1 MSPPTRYLSR
11 LLGVFLLVTAVAE
24 LTQPALLTTIAPAML
39 DQPALLFV
47 SGLLTLAPG
56 LAIVIGHNVWNG
68 AAGAIVTLL
77 GWLMTIKG
85 AALLLVPAAG
95 WTAMLSALHYPSHS
109 GAYTVIPVAVG
120 AYLTH
125 AGFFQSKPM
134 RP

>member
-1 MSPPTRYLSR
+1 MSPLTRYLSR
-11 LLGVFLLVTAVAE
+11 LLGVFLLITVLAM
-24 LTQPALLTTIAPAML
+24 LTQPALLSTTAPGML

-47 SGLLTLAPG
+47 SALLTLAPG

-68 AAGAIVTLL
+68 AAATIVTLF

-109 GAYTVIPVAVG
+109 GVYTVIPVAAG
-120 AYLTH
+120 AYLTY
-125 AGFFQSKPM
+125 AGFFRSNLM